1 MTTNPAAE
9 QPLLELR
16 NIEASYGPFRSLF
29 GVSFA
34 VEQRG
39 ATALLGSNG
48 SGKTTVVRICSGL
61 LHPTGGQLLYDGN
74 DVSQMRAYKLARLGV
89 VHAPEGRSVFAT
101 LSVEENLALTF
112 RQVFGRR
119 GCREAIDRSYELFP
133 RLGERR
139 RQIAGTL
146 SGGEQRML
154 SLARV
159 LVRGPK
165 LLITDELSLG
175 LAPVIIDEV
184 YETLATIRA
193 AGTSL
198 LIVEQH
204 IRQAMTL
211 ADHVVVM
218 AKGRVSL
225 SGRTD
230 ELGDI
235 AERILPAVH
244 GETSLQQRRRVV
256 TATATRGGRGQ
267 GATRSSR
274 GPLTDGYITEQG
286 PLWVT
291 VESERAVRSQ
301 NVCFPAFQTPFST
314 TAEPGFG
321 KMPGVTLP
329 EMIRSALTLAVVL
342 LVQVTALTLMLVV
355 AAAAALAPKP
365 FSNSAARAGSLIP
378 AM

>member
-1 MTTNPAAE
+1 MTTEPPAE
-9 QPLLELR
+9 TPLLELR

-34 VEQRG
+34 IQEQG
-39 ATALLGSNG
+39 VTALLGGNG

-61 LHPTGGQLLYDGN
+61 LHPTGGQLLYLGD
-74 DVSQMRAYKLARLGV
+74 DVSQVRAYKLARLGL

-119 GCREAIDRSYELFP
+119 GCRAAIDQSYELFP

-139 RQIAGTL
+139 RQLAGTL

-159 LVRGPK
+159 LVRSPK

-184 YETLATIRA
+184 YETLATIRKS
-193 AGTSL
+193 GTAL

-204 IRQAMTL
+204 IHQALTL

-225 SGRTD
+225 SGPTE

-235 AERILPAVH
+235 AERIIPAVH
-244 GETSLQQRRRVV
+244 GDHRV
-256 TATATRGGRGQ
+256 AGNG
-267 GATRSSR
+267 
-274 GPLTDGYITEQG
+274 
-286 PLWVT
+286 
-291 VESERAVRSQ
+291 
-301 NVCFPAFQTPFST
+301 
-314 TAEPGFG
+314 
-321 KMPGVTLP
+321 
-329 EMIRSALTLAVVL
+329 
-342 LVQVTALTLMLVV
+342 
-355 AAAAALAPKP
+355 
-365 FSNSAARAGSLIP
+365 AGS
-378 AM
+378 